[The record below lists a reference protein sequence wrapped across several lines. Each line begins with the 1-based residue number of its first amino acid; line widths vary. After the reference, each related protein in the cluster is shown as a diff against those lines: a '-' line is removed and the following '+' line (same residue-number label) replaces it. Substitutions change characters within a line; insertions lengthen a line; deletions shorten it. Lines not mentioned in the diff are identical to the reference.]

1 MLTFAEEILLL
12 ALDDTE
18 GTLRELP
25 VLSLENAL
33 GAAVLMELAFLG
45 RIDNDQKVL
54 RVVDPRPT
62 GDAVLDTA
70 LDDLRALAGDTPI
83 TDGLDTL
90 FLRAGE
96 IRSRILDRLVHKGVL
111 RVEDRRILW
120 VFAVRRY
127 PKKEGK
133 EVQEVRGRLRELLL
147 SDEIPDPRDAAL
159 VALVDACRLWDTVFS
174 PEELDRVAD
183 RIRDV
188 ARLDLIGQATLQMI
202 RRLGQMLFTP
212 QPF

>member
-54 RVVDPRPT
+54 RVVDPSPT

-70 LDDLRALAGDTPI
+70 LDDLRALGGDTPI
-83 TDGLDTL
+83 TDGLDAL

-96 IRSRILDRLVHKGVL
+96 IRNRILDRLVDKGVL
-111 RVEDRRILW
+111 RVVDRRILW

-133 EVQEVRGRLRELLL
+133 EIQEVRGRLRELLL

-174 PEELDRVAD
+174 PEELEHVAE

>member
-54 RVVDPRPT
+54 RVVDPSPT

-70 LDDLRALAGDTPI
+70 LGDLRALGEDTPI

-96 IRSRILDRLVHKGVL
+96 IRTRILDRLVHKGVL
-111 RVEDRRILW
+111 RVVDRRILW

-127 PKKEGK
+127 PKREGK
-133 EVQEVRGRLRELLL
+133 ETQEVRGRLRGLLL

-174 PEELDRVAD
+174 EAELDRAAE

-188 ARLDLIGQATLQMI
+188 ARMDLIGQATLQMI